1 LRKTFAS
8 RRWKF
13 ATYVLIDRAEMTKY
27 PLTVAALYRFAS
39 FADPAVLRQ
48 PLLDLC
54 KAQGIKGTILLA
66 TEGVNG
72 TIAGGESAIAMIIAH
87 IRTLP
92 GCADLDVKYSHAVEM
107 PFYRM
112 KVMVKKEI
120 VTLGLPGIDPVNRAG
135 TYVAPDDWNALI
147 AADDTVVIDTRND
160 YEVGI
165 GTFKG
170 AINPKTESF
179 GDFPAWFR
187 DHRSEFEGKKVAMFC
202 TGGIRCEKSTAFLR
216 SEGVDDVYHL
226 QGGIL
231 RYLETVPEPES
242 LWEGECF
249 VFDQRVSVGH
259 GLSLGSYDRCHAC
272 RDPLSAADK
281 ESPLFT
287 EGLSCPNCH
296 DKRDDAQ
303 RARYAERQ
311 KQIAL
316 AKRRGQKHV
325 GIDPRGLG

>member
-1 LRKTFAS
+1 MTDHP
-8 RRWKF
+8 
-13 ATYVLIDRAEMTKY
+13 LI
-27 PLTVAALYRFAS
+27 VAALYRFAS
-39 FADPAVLRQ
+39 FADPAALRA
-48 PLLDLC
+48 PMLELC

-72 TIAGGESAIAMIIAH
+72 TIAGGDSAIASIVAH
-87 IRTLP
+87 IRTLS
-92 GCADLDVKYSHAVEM
+92 GCADLDVKYSHATEM

-120 VTLGLPGIDPVNRAG
+120 VTLGLPDIDPVNHAG
-135 TYVAPDDWNALI
+135 TYVAPEDWNALI
-147 AADDTVVIDTRND
+147 AAPDTVVIDTRND

-170 AINPKTESF
+170 AINPHTESF

-187 DHRSEFEGKKVAMFC
+187 DHHAEFEGKKVAMFC

-216 SEGVDDVYHL
+216 NEGIDDVYHL

-231 RYLETVPEPES
+231 RYLEEVPEPES

-259 GLSLGSYDRCHAC
+259 GLTLGSYDRCHAC

-281 ESPLFT
+281 ASPLFT

-296 DKRDDAQ
+296 DKRDDGQ

-325 GIDPRGLG
+325 GSDPRGEG